1 MYGNWNS
8 PETHLEGR
16 VEVEDMEFSG
26 VYTEERSCRNSSGSQ
41 LKKGVESPG
50 VIK

>member
-16 VEVEDMEFSG
+16 VEVEDMEFLG
-26 VYTEERSCRNSSGSQ
+26 VYTEERSCRNFSGSQ
-41 LKKGVESPG
+41 LTKEVESRG
-50 VIK
+50 VIQ